1 MAVPINATCAIAAN
15 EQEMLMFLEKANE
28 AGYLIGSPEGRVVS
42 AKTGKDKPE
51 IFGDDLYI
59 IFDMVK
65 RGNTYVLLFK
75 ITNSSHALHSTLQ
88 HLASLMPAG
97 TWGIAY
103 SFAWDF
109 EPGMVALNSDDKAYA
124 GGGAE
129 TPFHLWDL
137 DYDYEPYSDWRNWLR
152 RKGQKVPDIEAC
164 EDVQHVAET
173 EAMRWWSR

>member
-59 IFDMVK
+59 FFDMVK

-103 SFAWDF
+103 SFAWSF
-109 EPGMVALNSDDKAYA
+109 LKN
-124 GGGAE
+124 
-129 TPFHLWDL
+129 
-137 DYDYEPYSDWRNWLR
+137 
-152 RKGQKVPDIEAC
+152 
-164 EDVQHVAET
+164 
-173 EAMRWWSR
+173 